1 MEDIPGM
8 VTTLEDILVKEFRL
22 CQSLHNITKDER
34 LALTKNDVP
43 VLSTLVEQKEALLD
57 DLGQMEEQRRMIS
70 QYLGEVFGIRTDS
83 PSLAELSTS
92 LSVDVGGRIT
102 HLREG
107 IIAIAEEIKALTSGN
122 RALAMAS
129 MNRVDAVQSFLLD
142 IFRPA
147 INYDRP
153 GAPKN
158 AYADA
163 VYDVDQSV

>member
-1 MEDIPGM
+1 
-8 VTTLEDILVKEFRL
+8 
-22 CQSLHNITKDER
+22 
-34 LALTKNDVP
+34 
-43 VLSTLVEQKEALLD
+43 
-57 DLGQMEEQRRMIS
+57 
-70 QYLGEVFGIRTDS
+70 
-83 PSLAELSTS
+83 ELSTS
-92 LSVDVGGRIT
+92 LSVDIGGRIT

-107 IIAIAEEIKALTSGN
+107 ILAIAEEIKALTSGN